1 MKAIIVAFALTIS
14 AISAADAAQVQAP
27 STIAPATQT
36 PATQAPTATPMPRP
50 TPGPVLVGGK
60 STFIVIFESGSNTKT
75 VTPTQNNAP
84 QGVYYVATPGT
95 LCIGAVNVTTT
106 GTVIPGGSITS
117 KGPFTFTRIG
127 SPAGCAVSISSSA
140 GGPPATVVFQ

>member
-1 MKAIIVAFALTIS
+1 MKAIVVALALS
-14 AISAADAAQVQAP
+14 ALGISAAEAAQVQAP
-27 STIAPATQT
+27 ATIAPATQT
-36 PATQAPTATPMPRP
+36 PATTAPTATPMVRP

-60 STFIVIFESGSNTKT
+60 STFILVFDSVNAKT
-75 VTPTQNNAP
+75 LTPTQTNAP
-84 QGVYYVATPGT
+84 PDVYYVATPGT
-95 LCIGAVNVTTT
+95 LCLGAVNVTTT
-106 GTVIPGGSITS
+106 GTIVPGGSITS

>member
-1 MKAIIVAFALTIS
+1 MKAIVVALALS
-14 AISAADAAQVQAP
+14 AMGISAAEAAQVLAP
-27 STIAPATQT
+27 ATIAPATQT
-36 PATQAPTATPMPRP
+36 PATQAPTATPMARP

-60 STFIVIFESGSNTKT
+60 STFILVFDSGNTKT
-75 VTPTQNNAP
+75 LTPTQTNVP
-84 QGVYYVATPGT
+84 SGVFFVATPGT
-95 LCIGAVNVTTT
+95 LCLGAVNVTTT
-106 GTVIPGGSITS
+106 GTIVPGGSITS